1 MARVYGWAALPAT
14 DVCVQKWR
22 FAQNGGASRKTGAL
36 DAAGSAGYT
45 SGMSVTLREFTIADY
60 EGAYALWQGME
71 GIGLSEADEK
81 PNIAQYLARNPG
93 LSFVAEEGGLLVGAL
108 LGGSDGRRG
117 FLNHLAVAHNHRRA
131 GIGRA
136 LVERSLAALAALGM
150 RKCHIFVLAR
160 NRAGRRFW
168 RKIGWQERTTLL
180 VMSQDVIAPCAP
192 AL

>member
-14 DVCVQKWR
+14 DACVQIWR
-22 FAQNGGASRKTGAL
+22 FAPTGAL
-36 DAAGSAGYT
+36 DAAGCAGYT

-60 EGAYALWQGME
+60 ESAYALWQSME

-81 PNIAQYLARNPG
+81 RNIAQYLARNPG
-93 LSFVAEEGGLLVGAL
+93 LSFVAEEEGILVGAL

-117 FLNHLAVAHNHRRA
+117 FLNHLAVARSHRRA

-136 LVERSLAALAALGM
+136 LVERSLAALADLGM
-150 RKCHIFVLAR
+150 RKCHIFVLAK
-160 NRAGRRFW
+160 NRVGRRFW

-180 VMSQDVIAPCAP
+180 VMSQDVIAQHAP
-192 AL
+192 AY